1 MKLTTFALTLLTT
14 IILLSH
20 INCQGKDPRG
30 FERTPKALDLEDHFG
45 TEPVKNLYGPQARAG
60 SHTVDLAREFDSV
73 DGSRAFTP
81 ITNFSSEI
89 KPNEVVAGHLDNTA
103 YDASKII
110 KVELA
115 DPKAEINTSYIHD
128 VIVNTPVHVGT
139 HHQQKTVMTQ
149 NRVTGEVSEKVI
161 NTEKPII
168 AVVKNLRNIDT
179 EKKTF
184 VNIKKG
190 TIYNTQM
197 PTMLHGMDR

>member
-1 MKLTTFALTLLTT
+1 MKLISSFT
-14 IILLSH
+14 ILS
-20 INCQGKDPRG
+20 IIVLFGLITAQGKDPRG

-45 TEPVKNLYGPQARAG
+45 TEPVTNQYGPQARAG
-60 SHTVDLAREFDSV
+60 AHTVDLAREFDSV

-81 ITNFSSEI
+81 ITNFSAEI
-89 KPNEVVAGHLDNTA
+89 RPNDVVSGHLDNTA

-110 KVELA
+110 KVQLA
-115 DPKAEINTSYIHD
+115 DPKAEINTSFIHD

-139 HHQQKTVMTQ
+139 HHQTKTVMTQ
-149 NRVTGEVSEKVI
+149 NRVTGEVSEKVVHS
-161 NTEKPII
+161 EKPIV

-184 VNIKKG
+184 LNIRKG
-190 TIYNTQM
+190 TVYNTQM